1 MPIEGPR
8 LSIDHRSEKPA
19 GIDLC
24 DKGGRA
30 CRRAGRCSGPPRG
43 PRSDRRWPAPTPP
56 WPSCPCRRRSRIVG
70 SGRLRKHGGF
80 LRSVPGRSA
89 LITSHLPN
97 ARHLKRHL
105 LHDSRG
111 TLWRAGTSPWSWE
124 RHLAC
129 HPGSRS
135 RHPRGVERHPATTP
149 PPSGARC
156 GGAHPALSSAAP
168 SPLAGSCHTVA
179 GRQGRRC
186 EAPARKVTLRVG
198 SCLASPSGLRFSLSL
213 RSLP

>member
-43 PRSDRRWPAPTPP
+43 PRSDRRRPAPTPP

-111 TLWRAGTSPWSWE
+111 ISGGPG
-124 RHLAC
+124 RHLGVGNVISPVTLD
-129 HPGSRS
+129 PGVVTREGSNVTQP
-135 RHPRGVERHPATTP
+135 PRR
-149 PPSGARC
+149 RR
-156 GGAHPALSSAAP
+156 PALGVGERTRAELCCPFAYDW
-168 SPLAGSCHTVA
+168 SCHTGS

-186 EAPARKVTLRVG
+186 EAPARKVTLWVG